1 MIYKYTINNK
11 FDLRIYNQ
19 VLGTAMGTECA
30 PPYVSLTIGFKEKD
44 TILKIQFSKYFTLED
59 IETIE
64 LYFKRHMSDQF

>member
-11 FDLRIYNQ
+11 FDLRMYNQ
-19 VLGTAMGTECA
+19 VLGTAMGKECT

-64 LYFKRHMSDQF
+64 LYFKRYMSNQF